1 MFFGN
6 ALSFDLRNSTVWAK
20 IADDDFYVFKQAH
33 RTNVNSIS
41 PSPPSSSLVNVP
53 WAVTQTTFH
62 RLNLFTEYILAP
74 LE

>member
-6 ALSFDLRNSTVWAK
+6 AQSFDLRNSTVWAK

-41 PSPPSSSLVNVP
+41 QSSLVNVP

-62 RLNLFTEYILAP
+62 RLNLFTEYIIAP